1 MQTCNQVVVG
11 KVRIEVPPRRNETFS
26 YKNETFSYKYEDQN
40 YQEKRFRSTQSN
52 QADDEI
58 SEQMF
63 RDLASVMIPSLY
75 VLPS

>member
-1 MQTCNQVVVG
+1 MMQTCNQVVVG
-11 KVRIEVPPRRNETFS
+11 KVRIEVPPRR
-26 YKNETFSYKYEDQN
+26 NETFSYKYEDQN

-75 VLPS
+75 ALPS

>member
-1 MQTCNQVVVG
+1 MMQTCNRVVVG
-11 KVRIEVPPRRNETFS
+11 KVRIEVPPRRNES
-26 YKNETFSYKYEDQN
+26 VSYKYEDQN

-75 VLPS
+75 ALPS

>member
-1 MQTCNQVVVG
+1 MMQACNQVVVG
-11 KVRIEVPPRRNETFS
+11 KVRIEVPPRRNES
-26 YKNETFSYKYEDQN
+26 FSYKYEDQN
-40 YQEKRFRSTQSN
+40 YQEKRFRSTPSN

-75 VLPS
+75 ALPS